1 MTPVRV
7 EIVFATPTHL
17 HRERLD
23 GEPGMTLGEA
33 IRRSALAW
41 ALDGPSGPSVQVGV
55 FGRLRS
61 IADVAH
67 DGDRIEI
74 YRPLVADP
82 KVRRRR
88 RAAGEK
94 LSGARRG

>member
-1 MTPVRV
+1 MTSVTV
-7 EIVFATPTHL
+7 EIVLATASKQ
-17 HRERLD
+17 HRERFE
-23 GEPGMTLGEA
+23 GKPGMTLGDA

-41 ALDGPSGPSVQVGV
+41 ALDAPWPVQVGV

-61 IADVAH
+61 IEDAAQ

-88 RAAGEK
+88 RAAGDK

>member
-1 MTPVRV
+1 VCV
-7 EIVFATPTHL
+7 EIIFATHSIQ
-17 HRERLD
+17 HRERLE
-23 GEPGMTLGEA
+23 GEPGMTLGDA

-41 ALDGPSGPSVQVGV
+41 ALDGASPVQVGV

-61 IADVAH
+61 IEDVAQ

-88 RAAGEK
+88 RAAGDK
-94 LSGARRG
+94 LSGARRD